1 MNLITEPML
10 EYAKIILP
18 KVSFSPELFQ
28 KELQKCINWVE
39 HDQLQE
45 LRDWCYLN
53 FSDKYPDILAKAF
66 ANIAA

>member
-1 MNLITEPML
+1 MNLNISPML

-39 HDQLQE
+39 QDQLQE
-45 LRDWCYLN
+45 LHDWCYLN
-53 FSDKYPDILAKAF
+53 FSESYPDILAKAF